1 MKCLI
6 EQLQNIYNS
15 LRDKN
20 EIAIYDKH
28 GKIAKRVTVM
38 FISKTNLYRFL
49 LMRCVSFNII
59 IKIAYNI

>member
-38 FISKTNLYRFL
+38 FISKINSIDF
-49 LMRCVSFNII
+49 C
-59 IKIAYNI
+59 